1 MKDMS
6 SATSKTHKTPWNPGN
21 QTCDSSCPRW
31 VCLGNASV
39 IHLIWRQ
46 SGVEKTLVTSQKA
59 FKLNS
64 RRGSA
69 VHHAAGHVLAVA
81 RITFDHHG
89 CGFED
94 RHSNLCHGKLL
105 MVSLFRRD
113 DWSIG
118 GQHEV
123 NARVRHQIGL
133 EPWILHLLT
142 QHAICWLL
150 NTWDMHLRCM
160 TPCRFE
166 STKQNTM

>member
-6 SATSKTHKTPWNPGN
+6 SATCKTHKTPWNPGN
-21 QTCDSSCPRW
+21 KTCDSSCPRW

-133 EPWILHLLT
+133 EPWIFASLDSACNLLAA
-142 QHAICWLL
+142 QHMRYASPVYDSLQIWK
-150 NTWDMHLRCM
+150 H
-160 TPCRFE
+160 
-166 STKQNTM
+166 KAKH